1 MTPKDY
7 DSLSWPGR
15 FSRGDKQA
23 LADAM
28 DYYGTDVLRLVK
40 RILGGCGRAE
50 DAEEC
55 VSDVFLAAWN
65 NIGQYDPDRASFRT
79 WILILAK
86 YKALNLRRKLQPG
99 LDQTMGQA
107 AIPVRSSSNTE
118 QEILRREA
126 AEELLHH
133 IKQLQEPDR
142 SLFLRRYYLYES
154 LDELAEAFDLT
165 KKAVENRL
173 YRCRTILKQT
183 LQQTKPNR
191 EEDLGHEE
199 RVDHR

>member
-23 LADAM
+23 LADVM

-65 NIGQYDPDRASFRT
+65 NIERYDPVRASFRT
-79 WILILAK
+79 WIFLLAK
-86 YKALNLRRKLQPG
+86 YKALDLRRKLQSELG
-99 LDQTMGQA
+99 GRIEETALDIQSGN
-107 AIPVRSSSNTE
+107 NTE
-118 QEILRREA
+118 QEILQRESA
-126 AEELLHH
+126 GELLRH
-133 IKQLQEPDR
+133 IGQLHEPDR
-142 SLFLRRYYLYES
+142 SLLLRRYYLYES
-154 LDELAEAFDLT
+154 LDELAAAFGLS

-173 YRCRTILKQT
+173 YRCRIILKQAM
-183 LQQTKPNR
+183 QQTDQ
-191 EEDLGHEE
+191 EGEGDLGHEE
-199 RVDHR
+199 RVEHR

>member
-23 LADAM
+23 LADVM

-65 NIGQYDPDRASFRT
+65 NIERYDPVRASFRT
-79 WILILAK
+79 WIFLLAK
-86 YKALNLRRKLQPG
+86 YKALDLRRKLQSELG
-99 LDQTMGQA
+99 GRIEETALDIQSGN
-107 AIPVRSSSNTE
+107 NTE
-118 QEILRREA
+118 QEILQRESAGNCSAISGSCMNRTA
-126 AEELLHH
+126 ACFCAGIICMRVWMNWLRLL
-133 IKQLQEPDR
+133 
-142 SLFLRRYYLYES
+142 
-154 LDELAEAFDLT
+154 
-165 KKAVENRL
+165 V
-173 YRCRTILKQT
+173 
-183 LQQTKPNR
+183 
-191 EEDLGHEE
+191 
-199 RVDHR
+199 

>member
-1 MTPKDY
+1 MTLNEHDRLY
-7 DSLSWPGR
+7 WPGR
-15 FSRGDKQA
+15 FSAKDKQA
-23 LADAM
+23 LAEAM
-28 DYYGTDVLRLVK
+28 NEYGTDVLRLVK
-40 RILGGCGRAE
+40 RILAGCGRAE

-65 NIGQYDPDRASFRT
+65 HIGQYDPERASFRT

-86 YKALNLRRKLQPG
+86 YKALDLRRKLQPG
-99 LDQTMGQA
+99 LGRTISGE
-107 AIPVRSSSNTE
+107 AIPVQSSSNTE

-133 IKQLQEPDR
+133 IGQLQEPDR

-173 YRCRTILKQT
+173 YRCRTILKQA
-183 LQQTKPNR
+183 LQQTERDR

>member
-1 MTPKDY
+1 MTLNEHDRLYWPARFRDKDK
-7 DSLSWPGR
+7 L
-15 FSRGDKQA
+15 A
-23 LADAM
+23 LAEAM
-28 DYYGTDVLRLVK
+28 DEYGTDVLRLVK
-40 RILGGCGRAE
+40 RILAGCGRAE
-50 DAEEC
+50 DADEC

-65 NIGQYDPDRASFRT
+65 DIGRYDPERASFRT

-86 YKALNLRRKLQPG
+86 YKALDLRRKLQPG
-99 LDQTMGQA
+99 LGRTMSEEA
-107 AIPVRSSSNTE
+107 LPVQSSSNTE

-133 IKQLQEPDR
+133 IGQLQEPDR

-154 LDELAEAFDLT
+154 LDELAEAFDIT

-173 YRCRTILKQT
+173 YRCRTILKQA
-183 LQQTKPNR
+183 LQQTEPKR
-191 EEDLGHEE
+191 EGDLGHEE

>member
-1 MTPKDY
+1 MTLNEHDRLYWPARFRDKDK
-7 DSLSWPGR
+7 L
-15 FSRGDKQA
+15 A
-23 LADAM
+23 LAEAM
-28 DYYGTDVLRLVK
+28 DEYGTDVLRLVK
-40 RILGGCGRAE
+40 RILAGCGRAE

-65 NIGQYDPDRASFRT
+65 NIGQYDPEQASFRT

-86 YKALNLRRKLQPG
+86 YKALDLRRKLQPG
-99 LDQTMGQA
+99 LGRTMSEEA
-107 AIPVRSSSNTE
+107 FPVQSSSNTE

-133 IKQLQEPDR
+133 IGQLQEPDR
-142 SLFLRRYYLYES
+142 SLFLRRYYLYQS
-154 LDELAEAFDLT
+154 LDELAEAFDFT

-173 YRCRTILKQT
+173 YRCRIILKQA
-183 LQQTKPNR
+183 LQQTDSNR

>member
-1 MTPKDY
+1 MTLNEH
-7 DSLSWPGR
+7 DSLLWPGR
-15 FSRGDKQA
+15 FRDKDKQA
-23 LADAM
+23 LAEAM
-28 DYYGTDVLRLVK
+28 DEYGPDVLRLVK

-65 NIGQYDPDRASFRT
+65 NIGQYDPERASFRT

-86 YKALNLRRKLQPG
+86 YKALDLRRKLQSG
-99 LDQTMGQA
+99 LGRMISEEALPAQ
-107 AIPVRSSSNTE
+107 SSSNTE

-126 AEELLHH
+126 AEELLRH
-133 IKQLQEPDR
+133 IGQLQEPDR

-154 LDELAEAFDLT
+154 LDELAEAFDFT

-173 YRCRTILKQT
+173 YRCRTILKQA
-183 LQQTKPNR
+183 LQQTEPNR
-191 EEDLGHEE
+191 EEDLSHEE

>member
-1 MTPKDY
+1 MTLNEHDRLY
-7 DSLSWPGR
+7 WPGR
-15 FSRGDKQA
+15 FRDQDKQA
-23 LADAM
+23 LAEAM
-28 DYYGTDVLRLVK
+28 DDYGTDVLRLVK
-40 RILGGCGRAE
+40 RILAGCGRAE

-65 NIGQYDPDRASFRT
+65 NIERYDPERASFRT

-86 YKALNLRRKLQPG
+86 YKALDLRRKLQPG
-99 LDQTMGQA
+99 LGRTISEEA
-107 AIPVRSSSNTE
+107 VPVQSSSNTE

-133 IKQLQEPDR
+133 IGQLQEPDR

-154 LDELAEAFDLT
+154 LDELAEAFGFT

-173 YRCRTILKQT
+173 YRCRTILKQA
-183 LQQTKPNR
+183 LQQTEPNR
-191 EEDLGHEE
+191 EGDLGHEE
-199 RVDHR
+199 SVDHR